1 MNLCTAYLCMTARTG
16 GILPNVTIGMEWVLN
31 GICQIANNN
40 LGIAQ
45 SFIRKKMVK
54 QISSIYKIRLTYLCE
69 YCEETEYY
77 QEQERSY
84 LENQDYQ

>member
-1 MNLCTAYLCMTARTG
+1 M
-16 GILPNVTIGMEWVLN
+16 
-31 GICQIANNN
+31 
-40 LGIAQ
+40 AQ
-45 SFIRKKMVK
+45 SIIKEKMAK
-54 QISSIYKIRLTYLCE
+54 QISRIYKIRLTYLYE